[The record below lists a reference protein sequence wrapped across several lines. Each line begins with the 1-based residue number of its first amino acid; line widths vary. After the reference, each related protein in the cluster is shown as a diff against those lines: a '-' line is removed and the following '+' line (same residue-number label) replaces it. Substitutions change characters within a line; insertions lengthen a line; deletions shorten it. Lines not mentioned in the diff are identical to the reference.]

1 MLSCYSA
8 AERTLLEA
16 GWPRGVNSEM
26 GRLRDRV
33 AAKRAAARLRGVS
46 APSEQSR
53 SRAVEGENGSS
64 RVAHRI
70 AHESAVGQISRAVE
84 TVRSYQQ
91 RSVML
96 LSATLVLV
104 GLVADVP
111 ELREGLTSAGCCVG
125 VGIVLTILGIVGAF
139 TGTALVNWR
148 LKGNF
153 EPTATVI
160 VEDYGDDAE
169 RFPNSD
175 SVYRELALHA
185 GNAAEEAERQCT
197 ARSRWMLVSLLA
209 PLVTLIGLAIIVA
222 HG

>member
-1 MLSCYSA
+1 M
-8 AERTLLEA
+8 R
-16 GWPRGVNSEM
+16 RRRN
-26 GRLRDRV
+26 RV
-33 AAKRAAARLRGVS
+33 ATEHPSLDESSPPTDRSQRRTAEGQDVS
-46 APSEQSR
+46 C
-53 SRAVEGENGSS
+53 
-64 RVAHRI
+64 RVAYRI

-111 ELREGLTSAGCCVG
+111 ELRTGLSSDGCWVGAG
-125 VGIVLTILGIVGAF
+125 IALAILGIAGAF
-139 TGTALVNWR
+139 AGTALVNWR

-153 EPTATVI
+153 EPTARVV

-169 RFPNSD
+169 QFSNSD
-175 SVYRELALHA
+175 SVFRELALHA
-185 GNAAEEAERQCT
+185 GNAAEKAERQCT
-197 ARSRWMLVSLLA
+197 IRSRWMLVSLLA
-209 PLVTLIGLAIIVA
+209 PLLTLTGLAIIVA